1 MINFQVIKKS
11 GESEARAGILKTPHG
26 EIETPTLVGVATQ
39 ATMKALTWDQVRKTG
54 TQVLIENTFHLHLK
68 PGEKIIKK
76 AGGLH
81 KFSNWDGPIMTD
93 SGGFQVFSLG
103 FGSDHG
109 VGKILKEKSRL
120 TISEGQQPQKVKIT
134 EDGVEFRSPIDGMKI
149 FLGPRESIRIQEDLG
164 ADIINAFDECTSP
177 IANYAYTKSS
187 MEKTHRWAKL
197 SLNYKKTKQAMY
209 GIIQGGKFKDLR
221 IESAKVIGAM
231 DFNGIAIGGE
241 FGDDKKTLIE
251 MLSWIMP
258 NIPEEKPRHLLGIGH
273 PDDFN
278 RIIKSGI
285 DTFDC
290 ITPTHYARHGM
301 AFTSS
306 GRVNL
311 RKTEMLKDNEPLDK
325 KCKCFVCQQY
335 KRSYIAH
342 LLKAHEITPLT
353 LLSYHNLFF
362 FQTEITKI
370 RERIK
375 NGRI

>member
-1 MINFQVIKKS
+1 MI
-11 GESEARAGILKTPHG
+11 
-26 EIETPTLVGVATQ
+26 
-39 ATMKALTWDQVRKTG
+39 
-54 TQVLIENTFHLHLK
+54 
-68 PGEKIIKK
+68 
-76 AGGLH
+76 
-81 KFSNWDGPIMTD
+81 
-93 SGGFQVFSLG
+93 
-103 FGSDHG
+103 
-109 VGKILKEKSRL
+109 
-120 TISEGQQPQKVKIT
+120 
-134 EDGVEFRSPIDGMKI
+134 
-149 FLGPRESIRIQEDLG
+149 
-164 ADIINAFDECTSP
+164 
-177 IANYAYTKSS
+177 
-187 MEKTHRWAKL
+187 
-197 SLNYKKTKQAMY
+197 
-209 GIIQGGKFKDLR
+209 
-221 IESAKVIGAM
+221 
-231 DFNGIAIGGE
+231 
-241 FGDDKKTLIE
+241 KKTLIE